1 MIYFYILMYF
11 YQTTLVLSRYRLKL
25 DVGLLFRLFFQVSM
39 RRKYPL
45 NNLVLFAKS
54 LQIKRFDNYK
64 ADQ

>member
-1 MIYFYILMYF
+1 MCLF
-11 YQTTLVLSRYRLKL
+11 LSRANCIATHNEYET
-25 DVGLLFRLFFQVSM
+25 LL
-39 RRKYPL
+39 PCL